1 MSDLQVEAMS
11 QCIQVTTTVSNQEDA
26 DTLARLVLRKRLAAC
41 VQITSCRSSYHWQ
54 GAIEQ
59 DDELKLVMKSFV
71 QLYPKLEQCILDHH
85 PYDTP
90 EILATPVQF
99 CNSGYLD
106 WLAGE
111 LKPD

>member
-1 MSDLQVEAMS
+1 MT
-11 QCIQVTTTVSNQEDA
+11 QCIQVTTTVANQEDA
-26 DTLARLVLRKRLAAC
+26 DTLTRLVLEKRLAAC

-71 QLYPKLEQCILDHH
+71 QLYPQLEQCILDHH
-85 PYDTP
+85 PYDIP

-106 WLAGE
+106 WLASE
-111 LKPD
+111 LKQE